1 LLYVYGFIFILALTS
16 DRKKKKPLALFT
28 VLALLIILMASNTH
42 NPDYYIY
49 KRWYEF
55 NIIGT
60 SEYLYFFI
68 SGLFNK
74 IGFSFDIF
82 RIIYSIIC
90 LLLIN
95 STVRKIYGDSVF
107 FWFLYFLYPF
117 MMDVVQVRNFI
128 AMSIFIYAIPLLLS
142 KKRWDW
148 LIFLALLAAAVF
160 FQKIFI
166 LFLPVAF
173 LMKFKES
180 KIFKY
185 IMVIGIL
192 IVVMLTI
199 FFSSGLGI
207 VSNWLLENF
216 AEYDFRINTY
226 MKSNF
231 EFVKQLFF
239 VAANFFLLFWSKKI
253 LDNRKKIEPEIF
265 TRDLKAG
272 LQFKFVELMYWI
284 NLFIFLYSPLI
295 VINSSFSRL
304 FRNVIPLNYLAAVCT
319 ISFIKPDKSQK
330 NLNKIIYISA
340 ILGYALFNF
349 GYRIYKDYLYSILI
363 PLFKYNYFFDF
374 LLGSGG

>member
-1 LLYVYGFIFILALTS
+1 
-16 DRKKKKPLALFT
+16 
-28 VLALLIILMASNTH
+28 MASNTH

>member
-207 VSNWLLENF
+207 FADWLLENF

-239 VAANFFLLFWSKKI
+239 VAANFFLLFLSKNI
-253 LDNRKKIEPEIF
+253 LDNRKKIEPERF